1 MDKIMIIDDN
11 KDYLFSMETF
21 LKRNGFDVVTACE
34 GETAMDLIQKEKPK
48 IVLLDVMMEALYTGF
63 EIWRQMNADPELK
76 KIPIIG
82 ISGMA
87 DELGV
92 RVDMKKDHEYFNPD
106 VFLDKPVDR
115 DLLLKKIDELLKSSK

>member
-1 MDKIMIIDDN
+1 MDKIMVIDDN

-21 LKRNGFDVVTACE
+21 LKRNGFDVITAGN
-34 GETAMDLIQKEKPK
+34 GETAMDLIQHEKPDL
-48 IVLLDVMMEALYTGF
+48 VLLDVMMETLYTGF
-63 EIWRQMNADPELK
+63 EIWRQINADPQLK

-87 DELGV
+87 DELEV
-92 RVDMKKDHEYFNPD
+92 SLDMAKDHEYFSPD

-115 DLLLKKIDELLKSSK
+115 ELLLKKIDELLHGG

>member
-1 MDKIMIIDDN
+1 MYPRPIFARPGYCKNENAYN
-11 KDYLFSMETF
+11 KR
-21 LKRNGFDVVTACE
+21 KN
-34 GETAMDLIQKEKPK
+34 QKEKPK